1 MKQNSWASVTCQI
14 RQLEQPI
21 CSKPDKRTRS
31 PLRHERL
38 VEDVRSGSRPG
49 EKHYCRVPHFTS
61 GDIFN
66 KNIRIHA
73 VEMGFAISV
82 ALSHPLGVTGDAG
95 KALPVEREDDIF
107 AYVHGGTCS
116 QRRRV
121 NACKKSLQ

>member
-82 ALSHPLGVTGDAG
+82 ALSHPLGVTA
-95 KALPVEREDDIF
+95 R
-107 AYVHGGTCS
+107 GGTKLLPFRCHP
-116 QRRRV
+116 
-121 NACKKSLQ
+121 